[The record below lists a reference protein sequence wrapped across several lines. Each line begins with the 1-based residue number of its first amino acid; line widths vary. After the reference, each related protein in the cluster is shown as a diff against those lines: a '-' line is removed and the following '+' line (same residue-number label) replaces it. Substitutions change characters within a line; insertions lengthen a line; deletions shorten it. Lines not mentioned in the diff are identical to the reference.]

1 MGLPVE
7 GFTLHRPDILG
18 LLILNMDQRP
28 LPPAEAKMLN
38 PGDQEVVILGKHT
51 ARPLESLQFRPHN
64 PQNCEPGQ
72 CRPFG

>member
-18 LLILNMDQRP
+18 QLILNMDQRP

-38 PGDQEVVILGKHT
+38 PGDQQKVILVKRH
-51 ARPLESLQFRPHN
+51 R
-64 PQNCEPGQ
+64 
-72 CRPFG
+72 